1 MNAGLRPI
9 RGGLSILHLVCV
21 AMLLSGCSALYV
33 GALDKAMFP
42 AIAQVAAR
50 APEAITISLASS
62 DATLESTG
70 PSLSDPART
79 RVRLPI
85 GAIVEAAALA
95 AFDSE
100 FAGGVHLRQADAGAS
115 AQAAA
120 VVTSLW
126 VSATNI
132 HFDYRNDFVYF
143 IPLGPLMMER
153 WDLTLRLS
161 VDMRVLD
168 ERGVLLWSR
177 SYDTGRELWK
187 PPPWTWTP
195 ERMFRAEDDG
205 HRVQR
210 FAHEQAARLMQQA
223 ARDVRQWNDQ
233 EQRRERIL

>member
-1 MNAGLRPI
+1 
-9 RGGLSILHLVCV
+9 
-21 AMLLSGCSALYV
+21 MLLSGCSALYV

-42 AIAQVAAR
+42 VIAPGCPR
-50 APEAITISLASS
+50 APEAVAISLEPS
-62 DATLESTG
+62 DAALETTG
-70 PSLSDPART
+70 PSMGAGRP

-100 FAGGVHLRQADAGAS
+100 FAGGVQLRRGDTPPS
-115 AQAAA
+115 AQSAAA
-120 VVTSLW
+120 VGSLR

-132 HFDYRNDFVYF
+132 RFDYRNDFVYF
-143 IPLGPLMMER
+143 IPLGPLTMQR

-161 VDMRVLD
+161 VDMRALD
-168 ERGVLLWSR
+168 ERGVVLWSR
-177 SYDTGRELWK
+177 SYDTGHELWK
-187 PPPWTWTP
+187 PPPWTWTSG
-195 ERMFRAEDDG
+195 RRIEDDG

-223 ARDVRQWNDQ
+223 ARDVRQWNDH

>member
-50 APEAITISLASS
+50 APEAVTISLASS

-126 VSATNI
+126 VTRDEHS
-132 HFDYRNDFVYF
+132 
-143 IPLGPLMMER
+143 
-153 WDLTLRLS
+153 LRL
-161 VDMRVLD
+161 
-168 ERGVLLWSR
+168 
-177 SYDTGRELWK
+177 
-187 PPPWTWTP
+187 P
-195 ERMFRAEDDG
+195 
-205 HRVQR
+205 Q
-210 FAHEQAARLMQQA
+210 
-223 ARDVRQWNDQ
+223 
-233 EQRRERIL
+233 

>member
-1 MNAGLRPI
+1 MNAGLRSI

-70 PSLSDPART
+70 PSLGDPART

-100 FAGGVHLRQADAGAS
+100 FAGGVHLRQGDVRCIGA
-115 AQAAA
+115 
-120 VVTSLW
+120 
-126 VSATNI
+126 VSRGG
-132 HFDYRNDFVYF
+132 DELV
-143 IPLGPLMMER
+143 GER
-153 WDLTLRLS
+153 DEHSLRL
-161 VDMRVLD
+161 
-168 ERGVLLWSR
+168 
-177 SYDTGRELWK
+177 
-187 PPPWTWTP
+187 P
-195 ERMFRAEDDG
+195 
-205 HRVQR
+205 Q
-210 FAHEQAARLMQQA
+210 
-223 ARDVRQWNDQ
+223 
-233 EQRRERIL
+233 